1 MKTRN
6 ILLIAATGLLLSGCF
21 IKSLFPFYTKKDVV
35 YDRSIIGTWI
45 DSDSNKWIINQQT
58 KWSYP
63 SDSSYQVDI
72 IEDDDKKNSF
82 NVHLFRLNNQF
93 YLDFFP
99 NGHIGS
105 NSIVEENI
113 VLTHSLAKISY
124 TAKSIKIQ
132 WFNEVWLGQL
142 LEQNR
147 IRIKHEKLSDNDAEG
162 YSSTYLLTA
171 STKEL
176 QKFIIKYGNDSLA
189 FKAIWENDKK
199 KRDEEA
205 LTSNLKKIS
214 NATN

>member
-1 MKTRN
+1 MKTKN

-35 YDRSIIGTWI
+35 YDSSIIGTWI
-45 DSDSNKWIINQQT
+45 DSDSSKWIINKQT

-72 IEDDDKKNSF
+72 IDNDGKKCTF
-82 NVHLFRLNNQF
+82 NVHLFRLNNQL

-105 NSIVEENI
+105 NSFVEENI
-113 VLTHSLAKISY
+113 VPTHSLAKISY
-124 TAKSIKIQ
+124 TTKSIKVQ
-132 WFNEVWLGQL
+132 WFNEIWFGQL
-142 LEQNR
+142 LKQNR
-147 IRIKHEKLSDNDAEG
+147 IRIKHEKLSDNDTEG
-162 YSSTYLLTA
+162 DSESYLLTA

-189 FKAIWENDKK
+189 FKSIWENDKK
-199 KRDEEA
+199 KRNEEA
-205 LTSNLKKIS
+205 MTLNLRKIS